1 MRKAHTTPEG
11 EQNASV
17 VGLQALSFVAMD
29 EDLFGALL
37 DQAGTDAADVRARAS
52 DPVFL
57 GFVLDFILQ
66 EDATVIAFAAS
77 QRISPED
84 VMRARMALPGGDIP
98 HWT

>member
-1 MRKAHTTPEG
+1 MQKAHTNPKG

-17 VGLQALSFVAMD
+17 IGLQALSFIAMD

-37 DQAGTDAADVRARAS
+37 NQAGTDAADIRARAS

-66 EDATVIAFAAS
+66 EDQTVIAFASS

-84 VMRARMALPGGDIP
+84 VMRARMDLPGGDIP